1 MAKTILIV
9 EDDPKNMRLF
19 NELLQANG
27 YNTLQSV
34 DGADTL
40 ELARKHHPDL
50 VVMDIQLPLVS
61 GLDRTRELKADD
73 DLKDIP
79 VVAVT
84 AFALDGG
91 IEKILAAGCDDAVG
105 KPILVPLFLETV
117 EKHLL

>member
-1 MAKTILIV
+1 MGVL
-9 EDDPKNMRLF
+9 PF
-19 NELLQANG
+19 NDLLQAHG

-34 DGADTL
+34 DGADTV

-50 VVMDIQLPLVS
+50 VVMDIQLPKVS
-61 GLDRTRELKADD
+61 GLDRTKELKADA

-79 VVAVT
+79 VLAVT

-91 IEKILAAGCDDAVG
+91 IERILDAGCEDAIG
-105 KPILVPLFLETV
+105 KPISVPLFLETV